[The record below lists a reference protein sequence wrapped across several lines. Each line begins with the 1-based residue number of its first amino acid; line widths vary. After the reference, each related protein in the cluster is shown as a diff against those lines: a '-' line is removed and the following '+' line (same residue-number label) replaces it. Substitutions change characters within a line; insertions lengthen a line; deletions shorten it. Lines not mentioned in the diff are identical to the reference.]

1 MNHEIL
7 LNELLYIEEHR
18 SCMNYLNQAESG
30 FKYIELDQEIF
41 IQKECAC
48 WNYLLIFLD
57 GEFII
62 SQDQFKKR
70 KFNAGTMVLLP
81 KMSTFSGWGSDGAKL
96 VALSFETPPGSCD
109 MFILQSLSEIC
120 KTIQYDF
127 QATEIRYPLAPYLD
141 VLTYCLKNGMSC
153 RHLHELMEKELF
165 FLIRGF
171 YTKEEIA
178 GLFYPIIGQD
188 FLFKKMIIE
197 NYQKAGS
204 IEELISISNMG
215 RSSFFTKFKT
225 VFGIT
230 AKRWIVKQQNLKI
243 LDEAMH
249 PGATVKELMAKFM
262 FDSQSHFTQY
272 CKQNFGCT
280 PRQLIE
286 HNDLENQ

>member
-1 MNHEIL
+1 
-7 LNELLYIEEHR
+7 
-18 SCMNYLNQAESG
+18 
-30 FKYIELDQEIF
+30 
-41 IQKECAC
+41 
-48 WNYLLIFLD
+48 
-57 GEFII
+57 
-62 SQDQFKKR
+62 
-70 KFNAGTMVLLP
+70 
-81 KMSTFSGWGSDGAKL
+81 
-96 VALSFETPPGSCD
+96 
-109 MFILQSLSEIC
+109 
-120 KTIQYDF
+120 
-127 QATEIRYPLAPYLD
+127 
-141 VLTYCLKNGMSC
+141 
-153 RHLHELMEKELF
+153 
-165 FLIRGF
+165 
-171 YTKEEIA
+171 
-178 GLFYPIIGQD
+178 
-188 FLFKKMIIE
+188 MIIE